1 VLAKQL
7 RGQVY
12 LSDIGDI
19 LEVELLVELNLEL
32 RFQIIGTKVE
42 IYLWVFVSSYRLLL
56 VDDGVGEAG
65 VEGVVKDALGLAVAC
80 GTV

>member
-42 IYLWVFVSSYRLLL
+42 FYLWVFVSSYRLLL